1 LTHDSAHHWGD
12 QDFAPG
18 RSHRDVFREVDPG
31 RCHVPGRTL
40 IPASHCGASVNS
52 QLAHKE
58 RIMQTVKLNNG
69 VEIPILGFGVFQIID
84 PNECERNVIDAIQTG
99 YSHIDTAASYQNE
112 EAVGRGIQQSGVA
125 REKLFITTKLWIQ
138 SNGYEGT
145 LKALENSLKRLQL
158 DYIDLYLIHQP
169 LGDVYGEWR
178 AMEDLYQQGK
188 VRAIGV
194 SNFYPDRI
202 MDLMIH
208 NKITPAVNQIEVNPF
223 QQQIETQKFLLDNS
237 VQVEAWAPFAEG
249 RNNIFQ
255 NEFLLSI
262 AAKYQKS
269 VAQVIL
275 RWLVQRGIIALAKS
289 THKERMLENISV
301 FDFELSAE
309 DMAAMTTL
317 DTKTSSFFDHRDP
330 DKVKWLGNRKLDV

>member
-1 LTHDSAHHWGD
+1 
-12 QDFAPG
+12 
-18 RSHRDVFREVDPG
+18 V
-31 RCHVPGRTL
+31 
-40 IPASHCGASVNS
+40 
-52 QLAHKE
+52 
-58 RIMQTVKLNNG
+58 
-69 VEIPILGFGVFQIID
+69 VE
-84 PNECERNVIDAIQTG
+84 AIQTG

-112 EAVGRGIQQSGVA
+112 EAVGRGIKQSGVA

-145 LKALENSLKRLQL
+145 LKAFDNSLKRLQL

-169 LGDVYGEWR
+169 FGDVYGEWR
-178 AMEDLYQQGK
+178 AMEELYQQGK

-194 SNFYPDRI
+194 SNFLPDRI

-223 QQQIETQKFLLDNS
+223 QQQIDTQKFLQDNS

-249 RNNIFQ
+249 KNHIFQ
-255 NEFLLSI
+255 NEFLRSI
-262 AAKYQKS
+262 AAKHKKS

-275 RWLVQRGIIALAKS
+275 RWLVQRGIIALSK
-289 THKERMLENISV
+289 TTRKERMLENISV

-309 DMAAMTTL
+309 DLAAITTL
-317 DTKTSSFFDHRDP
+317 DTKTSCFFDHRNP
-330 DKVKWLGNRKLDV
+330 EMVKWLGERKLDV

>member
-1 LTHDSAHHWGD
+1 
-12 QDFAPG
+12 
-18 RSHRDVFREVDPG
+18 
-31 RCHVPGRTL
+31 
-40 IPASHCGASVNS
+40 
-52 QLAHKE
+52 
-58 RIMQTVKLNNG
+58 MQTVKLNNG
-69 VEIPILGFGVFQIID
+69 VEIPILGFGVFQITD
-84 PNECERNVIDAIQTG
+84 PAECERSVVDAIQTG

-112 EAVGRGIQQSGVA
+112 EAVGRGIKQSGVA

-145 LKALENSLKRLQL
+145 LKAFESSLKRLQL

-169 LGDVYGEWR
+169 FGDVYGEWR
-178 AMEDLYQQGK
+178 AMEELYQQGK

-194 SNFYPDRI
+194 SNFQPDRI

-223 QQQIETQKFLLDNS
+223 QQQIETQKFLQDNS

-249 RNNIFQ
+249 KNNIFQ
-255 NEFLLSI
+255 NEILLSI
-262 AAKYQKS
+262 AAKHKKS

-289 THKERMLENISV
+289 TRKERMMENISV

-309 DMAAMTTL
+309 DMAAIATL
-317 DTKTSSFFDHRDP
+317 DTKTSSFFDHRNP
-330 DKVKWLGNRKLDV
+330 EMVKWLGNRKLDV